1 MSCKVSPTKGSPSV
15 PGGRRKRRQRD
26 RRWRKRRTAEMIRRK
41 STGVKMKD
49 AISKKEW
56 LVLCVYTNVMLCCM
70 EYYIEGGREGD

>member
-1 MSCKVSPTKGSPSV
+1 
-15 PGGRRKRRQRD
+15 
-26 RRWRKRRTAEMIRRK
+26 MIRRK

-70 EYYIEGGREGD
+70 EYYIEGGREGDQGREREREMDWKIEEGTLMEGEEGAHGGYL

>member
-1 MSCKVSPTKGSPSV
+1 
-15 PGGRRKRRQRD
+15 
-26 RRWRKRRTAEMIRRK
+26 MIRRK

-70 EYYIEGGREGD
+70 EYYIEGGREGDCRTQNINGLVLQMIGWLVINRGVKA